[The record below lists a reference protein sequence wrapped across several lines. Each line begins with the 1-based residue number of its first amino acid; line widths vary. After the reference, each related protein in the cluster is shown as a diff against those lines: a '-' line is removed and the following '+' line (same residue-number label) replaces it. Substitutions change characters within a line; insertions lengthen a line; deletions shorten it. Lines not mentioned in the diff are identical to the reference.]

1 MSRAMSRVGSSLRRG
16 VVQVTVVAVGLGL
29 GVGGTALYRARTS
42 NDHYSLTPSA
52 KQFSFAPAAGAP
64 APSAPPA
71 DAFRS
76 PDSEPADAT
85 AALTAFL
92 QAEATGH
99 PDVAWTLL
107 DASGHARWPTAPAWL
122 EAQQDLPLPVTFQ
135 VTSPAVAPASGS
147 PSGDVDLRVDVSRN
161 PSLDPFRGLVA
172 AHSAEVWR
180 VRDENGHWRVAA
192 APVESRP
199 VLPPDSAAPAAVQGW
214 VDRLSACDQA
224 GAAALQTDPNLLG
237 PADIAA
243 APCQLKQP
251 WSVGSPVG
259 IDRGGDVQPLLA
271 AYGQGAA
278 TWARLVP
285 VHGTGRNFW
294 AEVAPLGDAW
304 MVVGVAAGG

>member
-1 MSRAMSRVGSSLRRG
+1 MSRVGGWLRRG
-16 VVQVTVVAVGLGL
+16 AVQVTVVAVGLGL
-29 GVGGTALYRARTS
+29 GIGGTALYRARTS
-42 NDHYSLTPSA
+42 NQHYSLTPSA
-52 KQFSFAPAAGAP
+52 KRFSFAPAAGSP
-64 APSAPPA
+64 VPSAPPP
-71 DAFRS
+71 DVVPS
-76 PDSEPADAT
+76 PDAEPADAT

-99 PDVAWTLL
+99 PDVAWALL

-122 EAQQDLPLPVTFQ
+122 DAQPDLPVPVAFQ
-135 VTSPAVAPASGS
+135 MTPPGVAPAAAPPPGA
-147 PSGDVDLRVDVSRN
+147 VDLHVDVTRN

-172 AHSAEVWR
+172 ARSAEVWR
-180 VRDENGHWRVAA
+180 VGDENGHWRVAA
-192 APVESRP
+192 TPVDSRP

-224 GAAALQTDPNLLG
+224 GAAALQVDPNLLG

-251 WSVGSPVG
+251 WTVGSPVG

-271 AYGQGAA
+271 AYGQGAGS
-278 TWARLVP
+278 WARLVP
-285 VHGTGRNFW
+285 VRAAGRNFW